1 MTAPW
6 TTWAKPAGIPVFPPH
21 GNAGGSCVLADLFA
35 AAPGRADLAWPTGF
49 EGGIC
54 HRLDTATS
62 GALLVAATPEDLA
75 EARRQFAEKRIAK
88 RYLLLLADDPGW
100 DENCCDRPIAHDP
113 RRGARM
119 IVQRGRATPHRGRWY
134 DAVTVFRRVS
144 GRLYSAEMR
153 TGVMH
158 QIRVHAA
165 FLGAPLAGD
174 RLYGGGGGS
183 GAFCLHHAGLRGE
196 GGLATAP
203 VPPPPWAAAVRG
215 GGG

>member
-1 MTAPW
+1 MTTPW

-21 GNAGGSCVLADLFA
+21 GDAGGPCVLADLLRTE
-35 AAPGRADLAWPTGF
+35 PGRVALPWPAGF

-54 HRLDTATS
+54 HRLDTVTS
-62 GALLVAATPEDLA
+62 GALLLAATPEDLA
-75 EARRQFAEKRIAK
+75 EARRQFTEKRIAK
-88 RYLLLLADDPGW
+88 RYLLLVSRDPGW
-100 DENCCDRPIAHDP
+100 DENRCDRPIAHDA

-119 IVQRGRATPHRGRWY
+119 IVQRGPSTPHRGRWY
-134 DAVTVFRRVS
+134 DATTVFRRVS

-174 RLYGGGGGS
+174 GLYGGGR
-183 GAFCLHHAGLRGE
+183 GAFCLHHTGLRGE

-203 VPPPPWAAAVRG
+203 VPPPPWA
-215 GGG
+215 